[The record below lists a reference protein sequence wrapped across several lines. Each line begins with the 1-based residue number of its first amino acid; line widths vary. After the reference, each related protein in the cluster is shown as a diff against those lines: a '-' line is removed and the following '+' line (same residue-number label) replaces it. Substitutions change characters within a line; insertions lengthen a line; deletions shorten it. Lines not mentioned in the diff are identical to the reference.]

1 MWQSL
6 AGSDYTPKEELLSRI
21 NGLKERMAEAG
32 ISFSVIMQN
41 ADLFYFSGTIQRG
54 AMVVPLDGDPLLFVE
69 RSLERANAETP
80 LAITPIRSDKEIG
93 AILQQKGI
101 LRGKGGMELD
111 VMPVS
116 LFERFKR
123 LVGFEQFADVS
134 PLVRELRI
142 IKSPFELDQIRRS
155 GSIISRIFEKAKH
168 VVREGM
174 REIDIDAELVAEGRR
189 YGHQGFLRM
198 RGFNQEMMNLYVTS
212 GTTSGIPSNEDV
224 PISGLGVTAAIAQG
238 SSLKR
243 VETGVPVLVD
253 YGGGYNGYTT
263 DETRIYMVGEMKE
276 LFRKPYEVTRGIIED
291 VTSHGR
297 EGVDCTEIYSRAY
310 EHVKKAHLED
320 HFMGFGEGQVSFIG
334 HGLGLEIN
342 ELPVITPRH
351 MRVLKEGM
359 VFAFEPKFIFP
370 GEGSVGIEVDLIVRK
385 HGLERIVDFPV
396 DVVEVQ

>member
-370 GEGSVGIEVDLIVRK
+370 GEGSVGIEVDFIVRK
-385 HGLERIVDFPV
+385 HGLERIVDFPI